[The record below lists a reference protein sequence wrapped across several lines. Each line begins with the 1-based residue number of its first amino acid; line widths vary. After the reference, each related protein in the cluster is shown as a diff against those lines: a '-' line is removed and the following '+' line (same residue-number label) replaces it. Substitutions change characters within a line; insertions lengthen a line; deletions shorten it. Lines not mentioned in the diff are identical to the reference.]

1 MVSLPVIKKDPQVM
15 LIHQTISGRPVFCPD
30 DSPMMVEEQQ
40 PLTLIQS
47 ADPPI
52 RLVIIHDTDA
62 DGIAAAWCIATGL
75 GANYSETVL
84 IPQRAGV
91 NTIPP
96 DLTENDAVY
105 LLDRCYPFSVLTVL
119 STSVNTL
126 TVIDHHKSA
135 ITELAEAVRDG
146 EFQTNMHTEFHFSDK
161 GDYERMKL
169 EVWNL
174 TITIDTTH
182 SACMLA
188 HIYVL
193 EHGTD
198 PTTPVGAPWFIRY
211 IEDRD
216 IWKWEL
222 PDSKDINAGLY
233 FEGHTFDNYDKYY
246 AAGVVGDKN
255 NIALNLLSDCI
266 EVRRRTGSVLNQQ
279 MDKHIKSI
287 AHGPTVTYFTTNQ
300 AALNR
305 APYCMMGRTDQ
316 PYPTQADPDPVLK
329 VAMVCCPFYMISDL
343 GNFMLFDETNK
354 NGPMDVVIVYNHL
367 ASAAE
372 DQFDLF
378 SFTYSMRSKV
388 LDVAAFAKSLGG
400 GGHAKAAGFTINRTP
415 DELAYNM
422 SIQP

>member
-1 MVSLPVIKKDPQVM
+1 VVSLPVIKKDPQVM
-15 LIHQTISGRPVFCPD
+15 LIHQTISGRPVFNSD
-30 DSPMMVEEQQ
+30 GSPMMVDEQQ

-62 DGIAAAWCIATGL
+62 DGIAAAWCISTGL

-84 IPQRAGV
+84 IPQRAGT

-105 LLDRCYPFSVLTVL
+105 LLDRCYPFSVLAAL
-119 STSVNTL
+119 SEVTNSV
-126 TVIDHHKSA
+126 TVIDHHRSA
-135 ITELAEAVRDG
+135 IVELYEATRDY
-146 EFQTNMHTEFHFSDK
+146 EFPVEDVEFHFS
-161 GDYERMKL
+161 GEGCERTKL
-169 EVWNL
+169 ELWNL

-193 EHGTD
+193 EHGTE

-233 FEGHTFDNYDKYY
+233 FEGHTFDNYDMFH

-255 NIALNLLSDCI
+255 STAPNLLRDTI
-266 EVRRRTGSVLNQQ
+266 DGIRRTGSILNNQ
-279 MDKHIKSI
+279 MDRHIKSI

-300 AALNR
+300 SALNR
-305 APYCMMGRTDQ
+305 VPYNTLSKIDNPHSQ
-316 PYPTQADPDPVLK
+316 SDPVLK

-343 GNFMLFDETNK
+343 GNFMLFDDTNK

-367 ASAAE
+367 V
-372 DQFDLF
+372 DDVVDPHNPNL
-378 SFTYSMRSKV
+378 FTYSMRSKTV
-388 LDVAAFAKSLGG
+388 DVAAFAKSLNG
-400 GGHAKAAGFTINRTP
+400 GGHVKAAGFTSNIAPYSLR
-415 DELAYNM
+415 YNV
-422 SIQP
+422 SIDT